1 MVNGNI
7 KSIDDAN
14 FSNRMMMMKRARL
27 IYNPTSGREILKRNL
42 PDILQKLEIA
52 GYETSCHATTS
63 AGDATKAAQI
73 AVERKYDIVIAA
85 GGDGTIHEVVN
96 GLAEQEYRP
105 KLGIIPAGTTNDFAR
120 ALQIPRDIGS
130 AVDIIT
136 KGDMIPVDI
145 GRINNKYFI
154 NIAGGGRITELTYEV
169 PSKLKTMLGQLAYYL
184 KGMEML
190 PSINAT
196 DFRIEYDGKL
206 FEGEAMLFLVS
217 LTNSIGGFEKLAPD
231 SSINDGLFSLL
242 ILKKINLA
250 DFVRIATLALRGEH
264 VNDPNVIYTQA
275 NHIKVYSNLDEKVQL
290 NLDGEFGG
298 LLPAEFNNLYRH
310 LEVFVPIDDI
320 RPLDKPTDWEEGKR
334 YS

>member
-1 MVNGNI
+1 
-7 KSIDDAN
+7 
-14 FSNRMMMMKRARL
+14 MKRARL

-42 PDILQKLEIA
+42 PEILEKLEVA
-52 GYETSCHATTS
+52 GFEASCHATTG
-63 AGDATKAAQI
+63 AGDATQAARL
-73 AVERKYDIVIAA
+73 AVERQYDIVIAA

-136 KGDMIPVDI
+136 RGELIPVDI
-145 GRINNKYFI
+145 GRINDRYFI
-154 NIAGGGRITELTYEV
+154 NIAGGGRITEITYEV

-184 KGMEML
+184 KGMEMI
-190 PSINAT
+190 PSIKAS
-196 DFRIEYDGKL
+196 DLRIEYDGKL
-206 FEGEAMLFLVS
+206 FEGEAMMFLVG

-242 ILKKINLA
+242 ILKKVNLA
-250 DFVRIATLALRGEH
+250 EFIRISSLAVRGEH

-275 NHIKVYSNLDEKVQL
+275 NRIKVYSSEKVQL

-298 LLPAEFNNLYRH
+298 LLPAEFENLYRH
-310 LEVFVPIDDI
+310 LEVFVPLDDI
-320 RPLDKPTDWEEGKR
+320 RPNDRPTNWIPGQR